1 MTTLD
6 RGRTNSGVLDR
17 PDVRMLLIVRI
28 VAISSLLLAA
38 LIIQSTTDI
47 ILPINYLYL
56 VTGFTYGLTILWVAL
71 ARFIRS
77 RQLHI
82 FLQMIGDLAIE
93 TMIVYFTG
101 GLDSPFAF
109 LYVISIVTAATML
122 YRRGAM
128 LVASASVIFYGGLVD
143 LMYLGF
149 LRFPAA
155 GLFTPVQW
163 SPVRMYINMATN
175 FAGFYAAALLTSW
188 LSEQLRRAA
197 AELTARRADLDKLR
211 AINEN
216 VIASITSG
224 LITLDRATT
233 ITFVNY
239 SACHILGLDER
250 DILGQSIVEV
260 GFFDDLEWRIAAHEL
275 KATRLSKGETLIRHS
290 GGSMRIIGYAATPLE
305 TLDGEPFGITIIFQD
320 LTERK
325 RLERQLQLRDRM
337 AAVGEL
343 SAGIAHEIRNP
354 LAAIAG
360 SVQVLGKGTNL
371 SEPDRRLVSIV
382 LKESERLDRTITDFL
397 KFVRPMQPAFE
408 PFNLAEGLEETLDLL
423 RNSPEVTDAHQIH
436 LELDARRAVV
446 DADPNQI
453 RQVFWNLARNAI
465 QAMPEGGRLS
475 VRGDAERN
483 HYCIIF
489 RDDGIGMS
497 EEQRDM
503 MFSPFHT
510 SRSSGTGLGM
520 AISYRIVEEHGGTI
534 TVEPA
539 RPSGT
544 IVTIRLPYQRA
555 MVRYDGEGETALQ
568 TGVND

>member
-1 MTTLD
+1 MTLG
-6 RGRTNSGVLDR
+6 RGREQAGGVIDR
-17 PDVRMLLIVRI
+17 QDVRMLLVIRI

-47 ILPINYLYL
+47 ILPINYLYF
-56 VTGFTYGLTILWVAL
+56 VTGLTYALTIVWVLL
-71 ARFIRS
+71 ARVVRS
-77 RQLHI
+77 RELHI
-82 FLQMIGDLAIE
+82 LLQMLGDLVLE

-101 GLDSPFAF
+101 GLDSPFSF
-109 LYVISIVTAATML
+109 LYLISIVTAATML
-122 YRRGAM
+122 FRRGAL

-149 LRFPAA
+149 LPLPAA

-163 SPVRMYINMATN
+163 SPARMYVNLATV

-197 AELTARRADLDKLR
+197 AELNARRADLARLR
-211 AINEN
+211 ALNEN

-224 LITLDRATT
+224 LLTLDREGE

-239 SACHILGLDER
+239 SACHIFGLDER
-250 DILGQSIVEV
+250 YILGKSIVEL
-260 GFFDDLEWRIAAHEL
+260 GFFNDLEWKIASHEL
-275 KATRLSKGETLIRHS
+275 RSTRLSKGETEIKHS
-290 GGSMRIIGYAATPLE
+290 DGSMRTLGYAATPLA

-360 SVQVLGKGTNL
+360 SVQVLGKGSNL
-371 SEPDRRLVSIV
+371 SESERRLLSIV
-382 LKESERLDRTITDFL
+382 LRESERLDRTIGDFL
-397 KFVRPMQPAFE
+397 KFVRPMQPTFE
-408 PFNLAEGLEETLDLL
+408 SFDLASGLEETLDLL
-423 RNSPEVTDAHQIH
+423 RNSPELSESHRI
-436 LELDARRAVV
+436 ELRIEGPRATVE
-446 DADPNQI
+446 ADPNQI

-465 QAMPEGGRLS
+465 QAMPSGGRLL
-475 VRGDAERN
+475 VRAWRERTR
-483 HYCIIF
+483 YCVAF
-489 RDDGIGMS
+489 SDQGVGMS
-497 EEQRDM
+497 QEQRDR

-510 SRSSGTGLGM
+510 SRATGTGLGM
-520 AISYRIVEEHGGTI
+520 AISYRIVQEHGGSI
-534 TVEPA
+534 VVDPA
-539 RPSGT
+539 EASGT
-544 IVTIRLPYQRA
+544 TVTIRLPCDQTSA
-555 MVRYDGEGETALQ
+555 QPADEAAPATTAS
-568 TGVND
+568 DD